1 MRRLFSEHAYY
12 SRLYVILL
20 SHNLDAQH
28 IITRLE
34 QNARDISDIFNNYYS
49 NEDSQELYNL
59 LSDHISIEK
68 NIVDMMLKKNNSN
81 SISDIFNRSNTNT
94 MNITNMKDI
103 VSEKEKWYDNVI
115 LFSIHLESMN
125 PFLYAKATKEL
136 IFEHLDLVEH
146 DTISALSIDHKGDTE
161 YMQLVQDNCIKSADM
176 VHYQLLEL
184 ADLLAE
190 GIVRQFKRRFDN
202 TRFNRILPV

>member
-115 LFSIHLESMN
+115 LFSMYLESMN